1 MKLLTTVAV
10 LTSLTSVAAAQT
22 TIGATTAPASNAPG
36 TVQIQTPGLAPGPS
50 APGPAS
56 QVAPDVRPM
65 GVTLELTGSSLG
77 LGAEVGADLGY
88 VGLVAGVAGTLF
100 EDNRTYIMARA
111 QSPGKV
117 SVYGGVGMAWV
128 ENQHT
133 DSFSLGGYNY
143 GDTVTYTEENEY
155 VMFEGGVKGHWGLVT
170 ARAFVGADLE
180 LSTNCIASEGDC
192 DHTPFYA
199 GIATGFS
206 FH

>member
-1 MKLLTTVAV
+1 MKLLATVAV

-22 TIGATTAPASNAPG
+22 TIGAVNAPG
-36 TVQIQTPGLAPGPS
+36 TMAIQTPATAPVTA
-50 APGPAS
+50 APA
-56 QVAPDVRPM
+56 APDVRPL
-65 GVTLELTGSSLG
+65 GLTVELTGSSLG
-77 LGAEVGADLGY
+77 VGAEIGADLGY
-88 VGLVAGVAGTLF
+88 IGLVAGATVTIF

-111 QSPGKV
+111 QSAGHLA
-117 SVYGGVGMAWV
+117 VYGGVGMAWV

-133 DSFSLGGYNY
+133 DSFSFGGHNV

-155 VMFEGGVKGHWGLVT
+155 VMFEGGVKGQWGLFT

-192 DHTPFYA
+192 GHTPFY
-199 GIATGFS
+199 GGLATGLS